1 MNFFD
6 APAAENLHLTNWT
19 AWGWLGGW
27 ATLLLAVLVGAVAVF
42 AARTAYWK
50 LVEGWWWLWPIAAV
64 LWVASIWVL
73 AIALRDLSRHSSTS
87 QVAGAICLLGA
98 LVSAAAFYP
107 AIKAADTVFGDPYY
121 SNASRLRFL
130 VGAVP
135 SVVVFIS
142 AITVMFSDLHSR
154 GELLDAL
161 FRLVISIAVLGLIV
175 GGIWR
180 VVSLAN
186 NGRSSYRF

>member
-1 MNFFD
+1 MNIFD
-6 APAAENLHLTNWT
+6 APAPENLHLTNWT

-42 AARTAYWK
+42 AARAAYWK
-50 LVEGWWWLWPIAAV
+50 LGEGWWWLGPLAAV

-73 AIALRDLSRHSSTS
+73 AIALSDLSRHSSTS

-98 LVSAAAFYP
+98 VVSAAAFYP
-107 AIKAADTVFGDPYY
+107 AIKAADTAFGDPYY

-135 SVVVFIS
+135 SVGVFIS

-154 GELLDAL
+154 GDLLDAL
-161 FRLVISIAVLGLIV
+161 FRLVIGIVVLVLII
-175 GGIWR
+175 GGILR
-180 VVSLAN
+180 VVSWAN
-186 NGRSSYRF
+186 DRSSYRF